1 MAQNDRLASVF
12 SIIGCVCSL
21 LVFLSSALT
30 FKKIRREKSVG
41 SHGSFMYV
49 VIFTSTVLWTYYGSL
64 EVNWALIVINA
75 IGGILESVYIAMYIR
90 YATRDSKIR
99 TFTMLAVSVVA
110 LVVIIPSSYFLT
122 HFGYRLQVVDKIC
135 TVSSLVVFISP
146 LWDMVR
152 VVKTRNAELM
162 SFWLSLALTVSGAA
176 WSVYGLAAHE
186 YSVVVSFER
195 FWIVT
200 GLSPDRSILRDP
212 PSAD

>member
-1 MAQNDRLASVF
+1 MAQNDHLASVF

-75 IGGILESVYIAMYIR
+75 IGGTLESVYIAMYIR

-99 TFTMLAVSVVA
+99 TFKMLAVSVVA
-110 LVVIIPSSYFLT
+110 LVVTIPSSYLLI
-122 HFGYRLQVVDKIC
+122 HFGNRLQIVDKIC

-146 LWDMVR
+146 LWDMSGDMN
-152 VVKTRNAELM
+152 TINDE
-162 SFWLSLALTVSGAA
+162 TVQIFS
-176 WSVYGLAAHE
+176 
-186 YSVVVSFER
+186 
-195 FWIVT
+195 T
-200 GLSPDRSILRDP
+200 T
-212 PSAD
+212 